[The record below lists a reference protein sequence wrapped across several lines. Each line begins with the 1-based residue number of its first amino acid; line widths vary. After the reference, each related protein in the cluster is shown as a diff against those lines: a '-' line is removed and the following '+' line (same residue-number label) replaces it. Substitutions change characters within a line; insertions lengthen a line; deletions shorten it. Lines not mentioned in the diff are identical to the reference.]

1 MTRGNVSTV
10 ILAAGK
16 GTRMKSRLPKVL
28 HAIAGRPMLEH
39 VLAAVEKANVVH
51 PVLVLAPEMDSVASF
66 AQSVFPGITTV
77 VQPVPRGTGDAVRA
91 AEMAVGQDAGVILVV
106 FGDTPLVRSETLS
119 QMIESCT
126 VETPVVVLGFEA
138 TDPAPYGRLV
148 LDEKGMLARIVE
160 AKDATPAEREIHL
173 CNGGAMAV
181 RREHLFRLLALV
193 GNDNASGEYYLPD
206 VVGLARAEGLQCRV
220 VRATEEEIQGVNSRT
235 DLAAAEA
242 AMQRRLRK
250 SALDDGVTM
259 LDPDTVYLSFDTRIG
274 PDVTIG
280 QNVVFGPGV
289 RISEGATIKA
299 FSHIEG
305 ASIAEGVEIGPFARI
320 RPGTEVGPNAKI
332 GNFVETKK
340 AKIEEGAKISHLSY
354 IGDARV
360 GAHANIGA
368 GTITCNYDGYNKF
381 FTDIGAGAFV
391 GSNSALV
398 APVKIGDGAYIGSG
412 SVITRDVQADAL
424 AVGRGRQ
431 FEKSGWA
438 VTFRAGH
445 VEIKK
450 VSSGE

>member
-1 MTRGNVSTV
+1 
-10 ILAAGK
+10 
-16 GTRMKSRLPKVL
+16 
-28 HAIAGRPMLEH
+28 
-39 VLAAVEKANVVH
+39 
-51 PVLVLAPEMDSVASF
+51 
-66 AQSVFPGITTV
+66 
-77 VQPVPRGTGDAVRA
+77 
-91 AEMAVGQDAGVILVV
+91 
-106 FGDTPLVRSETLS
+106 
-119 QMIESCT
+119 MIEGCT
-126 VETPVVVLGFEA
+126 VETPVVVLGFDA
-138 TDPAPYGRLV
+138 ANPAPYGRLV
-148 LDEKGMLARIVE
+148 LDEKGMLTRIVE
-160 AKDATPAEREIHL
+160 AKDATPAEREIRL

-181 RREHLFRLLALV
+181 RRERLFGLLSLI

-206 VVGLARAEGLQCRV
+206 VVGHARAEGLQCAV
-220 VRATEEEIQGVNSRT
+220 VHASEEEIQGVNSRA

-242 AMQRRLRK
+242 AMQRRLRQ
-250 SALDDGVTM
+250 SALDGGATM
-259 LDPDTVYLSFDTRIG
+259 LDPDTVYLSFDTRLA

-289 RISEGATIKA
+289 QIAEGATIKA

-305 ASIAEGVEIGPFARI
+305 ATISEGAEIGPFARI
-320 RPGTEVGPNAKI
+320 RPGSEIGRKAKV

-340 AKIEEGAKISHLSY
+340 AKVEEGAKISHLSY

-381 FTDIGAGAFV
+381 FTDIGSGAFI

-398 APVKIGDGAYIGSG
+398 APVKIGDGAYVGSG
-412 SVITRDVQADAL
+412 SVITKDVQADAL

-438 VTFRAGH
+438 VTFRAAH
-445 VEIKK
+445 VNINK